1 MRRVFVVAVLLGSLA
16 GCSSGLNR
24 PVQEVTATIGE
35 GNVQK
40 VEITAHSFW
49 FEPNRIVVHAGTP
62 VELEVHNGSWI
73 VPHNL
78 TCVATDAG
86 ITVSADAGIPAR
98 TKTVR
103 FTPTQEGEYPFFCHV
118 DEHGKKGMK
127 GTIVVV
133 K

>member
-1 MRRVFVVAVLLGSLA
+1 LLVTLA

-35 GNVQK
+35 NNVQK
-40 VEITAHSFW
+40 IQVTAHSFW
-49 FEPNRIVVHAGTP
+49 FEPNRIVVHAGVP
-62 VELEVHNGSWI
+62 VELEIHNGSWI
-73 VPHNL
+73 VPHNM
-78 TCVATDAG
+78 TVNAAEAG
-86 ITVSADAGIPAR
+86 ITVDASAGIPAR

-118 DEHGKKGMK
+118 DGHAGKGMK